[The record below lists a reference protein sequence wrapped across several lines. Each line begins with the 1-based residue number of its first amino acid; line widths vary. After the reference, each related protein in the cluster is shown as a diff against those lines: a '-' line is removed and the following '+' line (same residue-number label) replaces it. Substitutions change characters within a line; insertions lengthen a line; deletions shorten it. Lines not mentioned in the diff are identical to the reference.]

1 MTLIAKLFTGLH
13 GGGQVYYGSTEERF
27 TVGDRVWQM
36 KKKLKD

>member
-1 MTLIAKLFTGLH
+1 MTLIAKLFTGL

-36 KKKLKD
+36 KKKSKG